1 MEKTIKKQNLM
12 LVLLPIMLTYFA
24 MGFVDLVG
32 VASNYMKK
40 DFSLTDTVANVFP
53 FMVFFWFL
61 VLSVPT
67 GVLMNKIGRKKT
79 VLISLFVTL
88 IAMAMPLIDY
98 NLYLMVFSFSLLG
111 VGNVLLQVS
120 INPLLS
126 NIVGNEKISSFMTF
140 GQFVKACCSL
150 AAPLIAT
157 FSAVHFENWRIL
169 YLVFLVQ
176 GIVAFISLAK
186 QEIVREK
193 EAGKTSGF
201 QECFALLKNGMVFL
215 CFLAVICHVGIDV
228 GTNIT
233 AAKLLQE
240 KTGISVD
247 DAMKATMI
255 YFLFRTFASFSGA
268 FIIAKWSVR
277 KFFMLSMFILA
288 VGMVSACFVE
298 HEITL
303 YACFALIGFGNAN
316 IFPISLAQA
325 MKRLPSKENELSGL
339 MVMGLFGGSIFPVA
353 MGLASDFFATQIG
366 AISVLL
372 IAVLYLLCFS
382 RKVTD

>member
-1 MEKTIKKQNLM
+1 MDKTIKKQNFFFL
-12 LVLLPIMLTYFA
+12 LLPIMLTYFA

-40 DFSLTDTVANVFP
+40 DFELTDTVANIFP

-61 VLSVPT
+61 IFAVPT

-79 VLISLFVTL
+79 VLISLFLTL
-88 IAMAMPLIDY
+88 VSVIIPLVDY

-111 VGNVLLQVS
+111 IGNVLMQVS

-126 NIVGNEKISSFMTF
+126 NIVGNEKISSYMTF

-150 AAPLIAT
+150 AAPLIAS
-157 FSAVHFENWRIL
+157 FSAVHFGNWRIL
-169 YLVFLVQ
+169 YLVFFVQ
-176 GIVAFISLAK
+176 GIIAFLTLLR
-186 QEIVREK
+186 QDIVREK
-193 EAGKTSGF
+193 EVSKNSDFKA
-201 QECFALLKNGMVFL
+201 CFALLKNGMVFL
-215 CFLAVICHVGIDV
+215 CFMAVICHVGIDV

-240 KTGISVD
+240 KTGITVD
-247 DAMKATMI
+247 EAMKATMV

-268 FIIAKWSVR
+268 FIIAKWSVK
-277 KFFMLSMFILA
+277 KFFTLSMMIVALGMILA
-288 VGMVSACFVE
+288 CFIKN
-298 HEITL
+298 EIAL
-303 YACFALIGFGNAN
+303 YICFALIGFGNAN

-339 MVMGLFGGSIFPVA
+339 MVMGIFGGSVFPVI
-353 MGLASDFFATQIG
+353 MGVVSDYFMTQVG
-366 AISVLL
+366 AIVVL
-372 IAVLYLLCFS
+372 IGAVLYLLVFS
-382 RKVTD
+382 RKIVD